1 MEHLSTFRAMLYAII
16 IDAVACNLKMIL
28 IISVTCF
35 IIKEALLNYQAIN
48 IMSNKYLI
56 IITIGNYCHTS
67 IKDIH
72 RYP

>member
-1 MEHLSTFRAMLYAII
+1 MEHLSTFRAILYAII

-28 IISVTCF
+28 IISVTRS
-35 IIKEALLNYQAIN
+35 IIKKAVLNYQAIN
-48 IMSNKYLI
+48 FISNKYLI
-56 IITIGNYCHTS
+56 IITIGNYRHAS